1 MCIFVFSSFLALWIN
16 RCCNVYFSG
25 SLGMCVC
32 VCATSCWCCAC
43 CCFIFFCIPS
53 VIVLNSH
60 SFVGRIIRRSRR
72 GRLVVFVCSAAQ
84 TAIQR
89 AVSPHF
95 AAIQLSVGRSAA
107 RWFFWIYY
115 SLWSQPT
122 AANCNPSESQN
133 IFCKK
138 KKSTQKKT
146 QKKNQQKIFSET
158 KKAINCCG
166 NEMKN

>member
-1 MCIFVFSSFLALWIN
+1 
-16 RCCNVYFSG
+16 
-25 SLGMCVC
+25 MCVC
-32 VCATSCWCCAC
+32 VRPAVGVALVVVL
-43 CCFIFFCIPS
+43 FFCIPS

-107 RWFFWIYY
+107 R
-115 SLWSQPT
+115 
-122 AANCNPSESQN
+122 
-133 IFCKK
+133 
-138 KKSTQKKT
+138 
-146 QKKNQQKIFSET
+146 
-158 KKAINCCG
+158 
-166 NEMKN
+166 